1 MNANKRW
8 QCFPALTLPLL
19 EKAFE
24 KSLTTD
30 ENTLKMSLNG
40 NEILL
45 NFTENKFIFTDTNVE
60 MKFHRLISTAKP
72 SSTNNPV
79 PKMSSASVRDRNQNL
94 KPTKNAKN
102 KLKKQPKTDKKVIN
116 KRAKKT
122 EKMAESVKEEED
134 EEEIYRKVEEEMDL
148 NDDKSEVVSD
158 KTGNIF

>member
-8 QCFPALTLPLL
+8 QCFPASTLPLL

-30 ENTLKMSLNG
+30 ENTLKMSLTG

-72 SSTNNPV
+72 SSTNNPI
-79 PKMSSASVRDRNQNL
+79 PKMSSVSVRDRNQNL
-94 KPTKNAKN
+94 KPTKKTKN
-102 KLKKQPKTDKKVIN
+102 DLKKQTKTDKN

-122 EKMAESVKEEED
+122 ENMAESVKED
-134 EEEIYRKVEEEMDL
+134 EEEIYRKVEEEEEMDL
-148 NDDKSEVVSD
+148 NDDTSEVVSD